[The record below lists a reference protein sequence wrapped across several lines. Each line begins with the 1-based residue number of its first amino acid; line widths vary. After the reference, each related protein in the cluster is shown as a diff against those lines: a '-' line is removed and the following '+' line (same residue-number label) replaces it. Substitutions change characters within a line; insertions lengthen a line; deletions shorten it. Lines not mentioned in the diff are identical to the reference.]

1 MQALW
6 MLLAAWLFASMGLCI
21 KIASPH
27 FTSMEI
33 VASRGLIGVVF
44 MLALMRWRRVPLKTP
59 VPAMHAWRSLVGTV
73 ALATWFHA
81 IAGLPLATAMTLNYM
96 SSVWMAAFLVGG
108 ALLTQQPGDTL
119 RQQGPLVLT
128 VLAGFGGVALML
140 RPTFTPEQGLPGLS
154 GLLSGVVSALA
165 YLQVAALARAGEPES
180 RTVFYFSVGAALVGL
195 LGVAATGRGSWT
207 WAHTAWLLPIG
218 VLGVLGQLCMTRAYA
233 RGGTLVV
240 ASLQYMGIVFASLYG
255 LWWLNERLP
264 WPSWLGMG
272 LIIASGL
279 VATRLRTRAAPQ
291 TTALPANSP

>member
-6 MLLAAWLFASMGLCI
+6 MLLAAWLFATMGLCI
-21 KIASPH
+21 KVASPH

-44 MLALMRWRRVPLKTP
+44 MLVLMRCRRVPLVTP

-73 ALATWFHA
+73 ALASWFHA

-96 SSVWMAAFLVGG
+96 SSVWMAAFLLGG
-108 ALLTQQPGDTL
+108 ALLMQRPGDTL

-140 RPTFTPEQGLPGLS
+140 RPTFTPEQGVPALS

-180 RTVFYFSVGAALVGL
+180 RTVLYFSVGAALVGP
-195 LGVAATGRGSWT
+195 LGVAATGLGPWT

-218 VLGVLGQLCMTRAYA
+218 VLAVLGQLAMTRAYA

-240 ASLQYMGIVFASLYG
+240 ASLQYMGIVFAALYG
-255 LWWLNERLP
+255 VGLLGERLSCA
-264 WPSWLGMG
+264 SWLGMG
-272 LIIASGL
+272 LIIGSGL
-279 VATRLRTRAAPQ
+279 LATRLRARATPQAGPLPPNAP
-291 TTALPANSP
+291 